1 MGRTSVNFRM
11 DSDLKKDIEE
21 VCEEMGMNITTV
33 FTVFAKKLARERK
46 IPFEIDADP
55 FYSKKNLKRLEKSI
69 KQMENGGGTVHEVD
83 YD

>member
-33 FTVFAKKLARERK
+33 FTVFAKKLVRERK